1 MNNEKVKSK
10 KINMQESPLI
20 VKSKQFALLVIR
32 VCNQVKAEKK
42 ESVITNQLARSG
54 TSIGANTR
62 GNLWTK

>member
-1 MNNEKVKSK
+1 
-10 KINMQESPLI
+10 MQESPLI